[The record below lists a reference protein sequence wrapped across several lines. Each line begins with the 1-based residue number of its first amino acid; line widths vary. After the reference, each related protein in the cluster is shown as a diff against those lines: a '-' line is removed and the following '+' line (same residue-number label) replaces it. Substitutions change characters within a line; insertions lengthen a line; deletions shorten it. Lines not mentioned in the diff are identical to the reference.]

1 MGKLFQTVG
10 VKQDNMFWPEH
21 VLLDGCFSFKMEDL
35 VFILSCPDGLCKLQK
50 YWQTFFLK
58 NFKKKYSKKFK
69 NLKALEQMH

>member
-35 VFILSCPDGLCKLQK
+35 VFTLSCPDGLCKLQK
-50 YWQTFFLK
+50 YWRTFFLK
-58 NFKKKYSKKFK
+58 NLKKKYSKKFK